1 MNGADGLEGYR
12 TTRSCLA
19 AHNFTMPALSPTMTE
34 GNIAKWNVKEG
45 DSFVA
50 GDVLLEIETDKASMD
65 VEAQDD
71 GIMAKIVMPDGSKG
85 IKVGARIGVLAE
97 EGDDISS
104 LEIPA
109 EESAP
114 APPPKEEKKQP
125 EQPKKTEPAK
135 ETSAG
140 SQSPETKS
148 AQKTAP
154 QKSKDVAP
162 TGKKMNKAYPML
174 PSVEHLIKEKKISKE
189 DLENIEPTGP
199 KGQLLKGDIL
209 AYLGK
214 VAKDVPGELAAR
226 FQHLSHLDLS
236 NIKVSPKKEAPK
248 VESAKE
254 ETAAEAKK
262 ELEIIQVAL
271 PISMANAI
279 EVQKRI
285 ESTLGV
291 FMPLSTFIARASD
304 VANDDLPRSKT
315 TKPTADELF
324 NDVLGLNNVHSNFGV
339 RGNFLP
345 QIQALPATAMATVP
359 RVRKVEQK
367 VDVLDFLTGKV
378 RNSAPRRVAP
388 TPVQGPPG
396 TTSIFS
402 VLVPKGDERQ
412 GKVFLENLKEILEEE
427 PGRLVL

>member
-1 MNGADGLEGYR
+1 
-12 TTRSCLA
+12 
-19 AHNFTMPALSPTMTE
+19 MTE

-114 APPPKEEKKQP
+114 TPAPKEKKQP
-125 EQPKKTEPAK
+125 DPAKKAEPAK
-135 ETSAG
+135 QSSAG

-174 PSVEHLIKEKKISKE
+174 PSVEHLIKEKKIAKE
-189 DLENIEPTGP
+189 DIEKIEPTGP
-199 KGQLLKGDIL
+199 KGQLLKGDVL

-214 VAKDVPGELAAR
+214 VSKEIPQKLAAR

-248 VESAKE
+248 IDAAKE
-254 ETAAEAKK
+254 KAAEAKP
-262 ELEIIQVAL
+262 EPEIVQVAL

-285 ESTLGV
+285 QSTLGV

-315 TKPTADELF
+315 VKPTADELF
-324 NDVLGLNNVHSNFGV
+324 NDVLGLNNVHSDFGV

-367 VDVLDFLTGKV
+367 VDVLDFLTGKI
-378 RNSAPRRVAP
+378 RNSGPRRVAP

-402 VLVPKGDERQ
+402 VTVPKGDERQ
-412 GKVFLENLKEILEEE
+412 GKVFLQNLKEILEEE